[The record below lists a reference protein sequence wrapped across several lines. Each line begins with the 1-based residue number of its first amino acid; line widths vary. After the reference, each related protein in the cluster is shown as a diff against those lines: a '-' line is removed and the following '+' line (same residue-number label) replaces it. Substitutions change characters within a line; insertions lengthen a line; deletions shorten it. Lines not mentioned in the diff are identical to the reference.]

1 MSDAATMGVLL
12 RTLQVTVEVAA
23 PLLALILAVG
33 LAGSILQSAMQLQD
47 PTLTYV
53 PRLVACALGL
63 VLFGRWMLLTL
74 VHFSSSVLA
83 GLGGVVR

>member
-1 MSDAATMGVLL
+1 MTDAATMGVLL

-23 PLLALILAVG
+23 PLLGLILAVG
-33 LAGSILQSAMQLQD
+33 LAGSVVQSAMQLQD

-53 PRLVACALGL
+53 PRLLAAALGL
-63 VLFGRWMLLTL
+63 VVFGRWMLLTL
-74 VHFSSSVLA
+74 LHFSTAVLG